1 LPHGL
6 RQASFV
12 PPQPLRELE
21 DLYRMQASL
30 MPACVQTGNRL
41 WKVLEDANSKL
52 HSVASHT
59 LGVSGRDMVG
69 TLIGG
74 KRIRQP

>member
-1 LPHGL
+1 M
-6 RQASFV
+6 
-12 PPQPLRELE
+12 PPRPLRELE

-59 LGVSGRDMVG
+59 LGVWGRNMIRA
-69 TLIGG
+69 LIGG